1 MFQFKKNKNQNFG
14 HRRSRSRSPVFEL
27 VRDLYVINT
36 WFKFEG
42 KIPNDSEVIMFTR
55 NHTYDDDDDGT
66 KN

>member
-27 VRDLYVINT
+27 VRDLYVVNT

-42 KIPNDSEVIMFTR
+42 KIPNDSCYHVHKESHIR
-55 NHTYDDDDDGT
+55 R
-66 KN
+66 